1 MDVKEQIDAL
11 CARVIVAPDGSK
23 ELEIA
28 MEELRSALAEHIDQ
42 LREQLAHF
50 RQKAFLQE

>member
-1 MDVKEQIDAL
+1 MDVKEQIDTL
-11 CARVIVAPDGSK
+11 CARVIAAPDGSK

-42 LREQLAHF
+42 LRERLADF